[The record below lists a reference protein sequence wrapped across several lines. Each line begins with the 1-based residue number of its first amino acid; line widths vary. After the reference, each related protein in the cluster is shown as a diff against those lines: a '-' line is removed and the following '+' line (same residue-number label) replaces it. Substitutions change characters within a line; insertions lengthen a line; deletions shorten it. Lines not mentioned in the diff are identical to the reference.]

1 MKAHCCCKLCR
12 LALRKDI
19 EQVFVRTRQW
29 LGIYQVRSRIIWG
42 FCSWEF
48 FMHVWFQMIVDG
60 VLIESFAPDS
70 DEFPRYLLSRLAVR
84 PDRVHA

>member
-1 MKAHCCCKLCR
+1 MKPNCCCKLCR
-12 LALRKDI
+12 LALRTDI
-19 EQVFVRTRQW
+19 AQVFVRSRKW
-29 LGIYQVRSRIIWG
+29 LSMYQVRHQLYWG

-48 FMHVWFQMIVDG
+48 FMYVWFQMIVDG

-84 PDRVHA
+84 PDRVHS